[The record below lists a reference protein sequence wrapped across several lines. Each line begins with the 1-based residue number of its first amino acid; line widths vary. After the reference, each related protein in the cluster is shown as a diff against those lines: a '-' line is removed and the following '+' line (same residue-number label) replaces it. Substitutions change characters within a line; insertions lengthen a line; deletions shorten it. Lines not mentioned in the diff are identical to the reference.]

1 MLRIIHSFSTLCGMK
16 TILGTILVLSLA
28 QARQDQLPTEIQEQS
43 LDLAFEAIAMIER
56 LVATDLTTKAN
67 VEEGFSVS
75 RPFASFHPTTIENK
89 GDSLKRDWE
98 DFDWQLEWKGF
109 GPSNERRFDP
119 MDFRIIGKK

>member
-16 TILGTILVLSLA
+16 TILGTFLVLSLT

-89 GDSLKRDWE
+89 GDNLKRDWE